1 MTIKNFLQPVGQF
14 RENVWANPRTVIA
27 FMVVL
32 GCFGFLFVIVFRET
46 PIVNKDIINL
56 SAGSI
61 LTTLASVV
69 SFYFGSSK
77 GAADSQKAILDNI
90 ATTPPATPA
99 A

>member
-1 MTIKNFLQPVGQF
+1 MNIITKTADTLWN
-14 RENVWANPRTVIA
+14 NPRTVIA
-27 FMVVL
+27 FMVVF

-69 SFYFGSSK
+69 GFYFGSSK
-77 GAADSQKAILDNI
+77 SASDSQKAILDNI
-90 ATTPPATPA
+90 SQTPPATPGA
-99 A
+99 